1 MKVSYNSNTFVYC
14 LIAMLLALCYHFD
27 LKVYFWFGSIIFGI
41 RLLWVLLFSS
51 FRNLTQLY
59 VDYCNGAGRLKGYR
73 NESLDNCKEKAAM
86 TIFIIIMI
94 AMAFGF
100 ISCLQFC
107 ILASGWFAG
116 VCFGLCVC
124 CVLVIAVCF
133 GNQGDVVFIFNAIQH
148 KFNKGEKNE

>member
-1 MKVSYNSNTFVYC
+1 MKVSYNSKSFMYC
-14 LIAMLLALCYHFD
+14 LITILLALFYYFD
-27 LKVYFWFGSIIFGI
+27 LKVYFWFGSVIFGI
-41 RLLWVLLFSS
+41 RLLWVILVGS

-107 ILASGWFAG
+107 ILAGGVFAG
-116 VCFGLCVC
+116 VCFGLCVVFLLLL
-124 CVLVIAVCF
+124 CVSVI
-133 GNQGDVVFIFNAIQH
+133 
-148 KFNKGEKNE
+148 KEM